1 MTPVRNAS
9 RWKWQPCAIAALA
22 IAVAAGVRVVL
33 LGELGR
39 STPYVTFYPALMIGA
54 MVGGLR
60 TGLLSAAAI
69 TGLVFF
75 WIQGAKFAPSEAAA
89 MGMFFVTGGLVSVI
103 GEMLLRNRSRLA
115 AADAADAQRVEAL
128 RVANEDLKRQV
139 AERARA
145 EAELRRSEEM
155 MELALTTAD
164 IAAFTQDRSLRYTWM
179 FNPQLGFTVDGV
191 LGKSDAELLPAA
203 DLAAL
208 EAIKRRVLDRGESIR
223 EEVRITASGRPRY
236 YLLHAKPLRNAAG
249 SITGLSGLTVDI
261 TERREAEQS
270 RRESEV
276 RYRGIFENDH
286 TVMLVIDPRDGAI
299 VDANPAAAAFY
310 GWSREEI
317 RGKKI
322 GEINLLPPV
331 ELQEQMN
338 RTVRREAG
346 DFVFCHRRADGSIRD
361 VEVFSGPIALEGR
374 TLILSFVRDITER
387 KVAEEQARAA
397 QAETALLL
405 AEGRISRLALLSV
418 VEDQRRAQEALRQS
432 EESLRQLNLELEQR
446 VQERTAELEAANGEL
461 EAFNYSVSH
470 DLRAPLRAIDGFARI
485 LQEDFAAQLG
495 DEGRRVLGIIVK
507 EEQRMEALVSDLL
520 WLSRLG
526 RQELIRHAVDM
537 RELVML
543 VAEPL
548 LAQAG
553 DRKVR
558 LEVGDLPTA
567 WADASL
573 IRQVL
578 TNLLDNAFKFTHQRP
593 VAEITVGGSRQ
604 KGEMVYFVADNGVG
618 FDMSRVD
625 RLFGVFQ
632 RLHSDEVFKGTGVG
646 LALVKRI
653 VLRHGGRVWAESR
666 VGEGAKFHFTLPV
679 ALTPMAKPVSLRASA
694 SPFPPRPVPAGV
706 RPAE

>member
-1 MTPVRNAS
+1 MMPVRAS
-9 RWKWQPCAIAALA
+9 RWTWQPCVIAALA

-39 STPYVTFYPALMIGA
+39 STPYVTFFPALMIGA

-60 TGLLSAAAI
+60 TGLLSTAVIA
-69 TGLVFF
+69 GLVFF
-75 WIQGAKFAPSEAAA
+75 WIQRATFAPSEATALVVFLLS
-89 MGMFFVTGGLVSVI
+89 GCLVSVI
-103 GEMLLRNRSRLA
+103 GEMMLRNRRRLE
-115 AADAADAQRVEAL
+115 AADTADAQRAEAL
-128 RVANEDLKRQV
+128 RLANEDLQRQV
-139 AERARA
+139 AERAHA

-164 IAAFTQDRSLRYTWM
+164 ITAFTQDRSLRYTWM
-179 FNPQLGFTVDGV
+179 FNPQLAFTIAGV
-191 LGKSDAELLPAA
+191 LGKSDAELLPPA
-203 DLAAL
+203 DLGAL
-208 EAIKRRVLDRGESIR
+208 EAVKRRVLDSGEAIR
-223 EEVRITASGRPRY
+223 EEVRISASGRPRY
-236 YLLHAKPLRNAAG
+236 YLLHAKPLRDSAG
-249 SITGLSGLTVDI
+249 SITGLSGLAVDI
-261 TERREAEQS
+261 TERRETEQS
-270 RRESEV
+270 QRESDA
-276 RYRGIFENDH
+276 RYRGIFENEH
-286 TVMLVIDPRDGAI
+286 TVILVIDPQDGAI
-299 VDANPAAAAFY
+299 VDANPAATAFY
-310 GWSREEI
+310 GWAREKI
-317 RGKKI
+317 CGKKI

-346 DFVFCHRRADGSIRD
+346 HFMFRHRLADGSVRD

-374 TLILSFVRDITER
+374 TLLLSFVRDITER
-387 KVAEEQARAA
+387 KVAEERARAA

-418 VEDQRRAQEALRQS
+418 VEDQRKAQEALRQS
-432 EESLRQLNLELEQR
+432 EESLRQFNLELEQR
-446 VQERTAELEAANGEL
+446 VLERTAELEAANQEL

-507 EEQRMEALVSDLL
+507 EEQRMEALVNDLL
-520 WLSRLG
+520 RLSRLG
-526 RQELIRHAVDM
+526 RQALVRHAVDM
-537 RELVML
+537 RELATL
-543 VAEPL
+543 VAEPM

-553 DRKVR
+553 SRVVH
-558 LEVGDLPTA
+558 LEVADLPTA

-593 VAEITVGGSRQ
+593 VADITVGGSRQ
-604 KGEMVYFVADNGVG
+604 EGETVYFVADNGVG
-618 FDMSRVD
+618 FDMSRRD

-632 RLHSDEVFKGTGVG
+632 RLHSDEVYKGTGVG

-666 VGEGAKFHFTLPV
+666 VGEGAKFHFSLPV
-679 ALTPMAKPVSLRASA
+679 ALTPLPKPVSLRTSA
-694 SPFPPRPVPAGV
+694 SPFHPRPARAGLP
-706 RPAE
+706 PAE